1 LESVLVVG
9 GEDALK
15 RFVGFGMGLAL
26 GAEAHNVSEDVEDV
40 HEADDV
46 DRVLG
51 LNRQR

>member
-1 LESVLVVG
+1 MRWWCEEVVLEG
-9 GEDALK
+9 
-15 RFVGFGMGLAL
+15 FVGFGMGLAL
-26 GAEAHNVSEDVEDV
+26 GTEAHNVREDVEDV